1 MAPKCVMKGEK
12 NMHIQ
17 RIATN
22 ELSSNGAMFQSSF
35 WAEVKQRSGWKSYA
49 FSVEMERSAFTL
61 LVLVKRMAPLCSLA
75 YIPFG
80 PPLSSLKLS
89 QVGVFLE
96 DFAKQ
101 LRKFLPKGVFALRY
115 DLPFEEVND
124 QNVMTFQTK
133 RLRTLEQSVQ
143 PEGTVK
149 IDLQWGYHAV
159 TLGYRERAKRALRKA
174 DQVIQVRVH
183 EGDEA
188 SFLAWYDVYLET
200 ARRDGFSPRSKNYI
214 RSLLLHSKYDDEIFS
229 SKLLLAL
236 EGKKIIGGIIVLF
249 NPFEALYLYGASL
262 RFEGVSCSYTL
273 QDFAIRMACERKCA
287 VYDLYGIPG
296 PKGRAAHLAG
306 LEIFKRSFGG
316 QPYYRTPS
324 TDYLY
329 NRLTW
334 YIYTFFETIR
344 FRSRRRIKSQA
355 EALPSS

>member
-1 MAPKCVMKGEK
+1 MR
-12 NMHIQ
+12 IQ
-17 RIATN
+17 RIATS
-22 ELSSNGAMFQSSF
+22 ELSPSSTVFQSSY
-35 WAEVKQRSGWKSYA
+35 WAEVKQRSGWKSFA
-49 FSVEMERSAFTL
+49 FSVEMESSTFTL
-61 LVLVKRMAPLCSLA
+61 LVLVKRMAPFCSLA

-96 DFAKQ
+96 DLAKQ
-101 LRKFLPKGVFALRY
+101 IRKLLPKGVFALRY

-124 QNVMTFQTK
+124 QNVMTFRTR

-143 PEGTVK
+143 PEGTVR
-149 IDLQWGYHAV
+149 IDLRWGYHAV

-174 DQVIQVRVH
+174 EQAFQVRVH

-200 ARRDGFSPRSKNYI
+200 ARRDGFSPRSKKYL
-214 RSLLLHSKYDDEIFS
+214 RSLMMLSPDESMFTS
-229 SKLLLAL
+229 QLLLAY
-236 EGKKIIGGIIVLF
+236 EGKKIVGGIVVLF
-249 NPFEALYLYGASL
+249 SPSEAIYLYGASL
-262 RFEGVSCSYTL
+262 RFDGISCSYLL
-273 QDFAIRMACERKCA
+273 QDFAIRMACERKCGI
-287 VYDLYGIPG
+287 YDLYGIPG
-296 PKGRAAHLAG
+296 PKGRASHLAG

-316 QPYYRTPS
+316 QPYYRSPS

-334 YIYTFFETIR
+334 HCYMFFETIR
-344 FRSRRRIKSQA
+344 FRSRRSIKSQA

>member
-1 MAPKCVMKGEK
+1 
-12 NMHIQ
+12 MHIQ
-17 RIATN
+17 RIATK
-22 ELSSNGAMFQSSF
+22 ELSSEGAVFQSSV
-35 WAEVKQRSGWKSYA
+35 WAEVKQHFGWKSYA
-49 FSVEMERSAFTL
+49 FLVETENSAFTL
-61 LVLVKRMAPLCSLA
+61 LVLIKQMAPLCSLA

-80 PPLSSLKLS
+80 PPLSLLKLS

-96 DFAKQ
+96 DLAKQ
-101 LRKFLPKGVFALRY
+101 IRKFLPKGVFALRY

-124 QNVMTFQTK
+124 QNVMTFRTR

-143 PEGTVK
+143 PEGTVR

-174 DQVIQVRVH
+174 DQVFQVRVH
-183 EGDEA
+183 DGDEA

-200 ARRDGFSPRSKNYI
+200 ARRDGFSPRSKKYL
-214 RSLLLHSKYDDEIFS
+214 RFLLMPFSHGNEDFS
-229 SKLLLAL
+229 SELLLAV
-236 EGKKIIGGIIVLF
+236 EGEKIVGGIIVLF
-249 NPFEALYLYGASL
+249 SPSEAIYLYGASQ
-262 RFEGVSCSYTL
+262 RFDGISCSYLL
-273 QDFAIRMACERKCA
+273 QDFAIRMACERKCR

-296 PKGRAAHLAG
+296 PKGRASHLAG

-329 NRLTW
+329 NRVTW
-334 YIYTFFETIR
+334 HVYSLFEMMR
-344 FRSRRRIKSQA
+344 YRSKRRIKIQG

>member
-1 MAPKCVMKGEK
+1 MSMR
-12 NMHIQ
+12 IQ
-17 RIATN
+17 KIATS
-22 ELSSNGAMFQSSF
+22 ELSPSNTVFQSSF
-35 WAEVKQRSGWKSYA
+35 WAEVKQRSRWNSYA
-49 FSVEMERSAFTL
+49 FSVEMESSVFTL
-61 LVLVKRMAPLCSLA
+61 LVLVKQMAPFCSLA

-96 DFAKQ
+96 DLAKQ
-101 LRKFLPKGVFALRY
+101 IQRLLPKGVFALRY

-124 QNVMTFQTK
+124 QNVMTFHTR

-143 PEGTVK
+143 PEGTVR
-149 IDLQWGYHAV
+149 IDLRWGYHAV

-174 DQVIQVRVH
+174 DQAFQVRVH
-183 EGDEA
+183 EGDEE

-200 ARRDGFSPRSKNYI
+200 ARRDGFSPRSKKYL
-214 RSLLLHSKYDDEIFS
+214 RSLMMLSHDESMFTS
-229 SKLLLAL
+229 QLLLAY
-236 EGKKIIGGIIVLF
+236 EDKKIVGGIIVLF
-249 NPFEALYLYGASL
+249 SPSEALYLYGASL
-262 RFEGVSCSYTL
+262 RFDGISCSYIL
-273 QDFAIRMACERKCA
+273 QDLAIRLACERKCE

-296 PKGRAAHLAG
+296 PKGRASHLAG

-316 QPYYRTPS
+316 QPYYRSPS

-334 YIYTFFETIR
+334 HCYMFFETIR
-344 FRSRRRIKSQA
+344 FRSRRSIKSQA